1 MSSTVYSCAPCNSD
15 AAEVIPF
22 DEIVAGSTVRLI
34 SIDGLQYLSIRDIIM
49 HVCDKDGDHSGAV
62 WRNLSDSKK
71 SELRE
76 FLSNFKF
83 PGRGQQ
89 EQPVITFP
97 GAIKLLMF
105 LPGEKAKMHRST
117 MVTIL
122 TRYFAGDPSLLREVE
137 ANAVSESPVAQMAR
151 ASLASETGV
160 QDSLKRKREEL
171 ELLKLETDIRC
182 QERESQIALA
192 QHYETLCTSSQ
203 MDERAKLIFK
213 DSILNSIMPPGQAR
227 LTNGDGGNNPLSL
240 SQIATKLGLKC
251 TPEGLRSVG
260 KIASRM
266 YQERHGRAP
275 TKHPQLVDGRVT
287 DVNTYFAR
295 DEDLI
300 RDAFDEHT
308 AKPVAASQPPART
321 PPARTDYRKMKN
333 TK

>member
-1 MSSTVYSCAPCNSD
+1 
-15 AAEVIPF
+15 
-22 DEIVAGSTVRLI
+22 
-34 SIDGLQYLSIRDIIM
+34 
-49 HVCDKDGDHSGAV
+49 
-62 WRNLSDSKK
+62 
-71 SELRE
+71 
-76 FLSNFKF
+76 
-83 PGRGQQ
+83 
-89 EQPVITFP
+89 
-97 GAIKLLMF
+97 
-105 LPGEKAKMHRST
+105 

-122 TRYFAGDPSLLREVE
+122 TRYFAGDPSLLQEVE
-137 ANAVSESPVAQMAR
+137 ANAVSDSPVAQMAR

-171 ELLKLETDIRC
+171 ELMKLETDIRC

-192 QHYETLCTSSQ
+192 QHYKALCTDVD

-227 LTNGDGGNNPLSL
+227 LTNGDGGEDGNRPLSL

>member
-1 MSSTVYSCAPCNSD
+1 M
-15 AAEVIPF
+15 
-22 DEIVAGSTVRLI
+22 
-34 SIDGLQYLSIRDIIM
+34 
-49 HVCDKDGDHSGAV
+49 
-62 WRNLSDSKK
+62 
-71 SELRE
+71 
-76 FLSNFKF
+76 
-83 PGRGQQ
+83 
-89 EQPVITFP
+89 ITFP

-227 LTNGDGGNNPLSL
+227 LTNGADDGNRPLSL

-275 TKHPQLVDGRVT
+275 TKHPQLVDGRMT
-287 DVNTYFAR
+287 DVNTYFTR

-308 AKPVAASQPPART
+308 AKPVSQPTPART

-333 TK
+333 AK

>member
-1 MSSTVYSCAPCNSD
+1 M
-15 AAEVIPF
+15 
-22 DEIVAGSTVRLI
+22 L
-34 SIDGLQYLSIRDIIM
+34 
-49 HVCDKDGDHSGAV
+49 VCDKDGNQAGAV
-62 WRNLSDSKK
+62 WRNMTESKK
-71 SELRE
+71 KELQQ
-76 FLSNFKF
+76 FLLNFTF
-83 PGRGQQ
+83 PGRGQS

-97 GAIKLLMF
+97 GAITLLMF

-227 LTNGDGGNNPLSL
+227 LTNGADGGNNPLSL

-308 AKPVAASQPPART
+308 AKPVSQPTPART

>member
-1 MSSTVYSCAPCNSD
+1 MIMNLCGVNNKVASQVWERLSTEIKNELSSFCV
-15 AAEVIPF
+15 
-22 DEIVAGSTVRLI
+22 
-34 SIDGLQYLSIRDIIM
+34 
-49 HVCDKDGDHSGAV
+49 
-62 WRNLSDSKK
+62 
-71 SELRE
+71 
-76 FLSNFKF
+76 NFQF
-83 PGRGQQ
+83 PGRGQS

-117 MVTIL
+117 MVAIL

-308 AKPVAASQPPART
+308 AKPVSQPTPART

-333 TK
+333 AK

>member
-1 MSSTVYSCAPCNSD
+1 M
-15 AAEVIPF
+15 
-22 DEIVAGSTVRLI
+22 
-34 SIDGLQYLSIRDIIM
+34 IDGTQYLSTRDIIM
-49 HVCDKDGDHSGAV
+49 CVCDKDCNHAADL
-62 WRNLSDSKK
+62 WRTFSPEKK
-71 SELRE
+71 SELTP
-76 FLSNFKF
+76 FLSVFKF
-83 PGRGQQ
+83 PGRGQS

-275 TKHPQLVDGRVT
+275 TKHPQLVDGRMT

-333 TK
+333 AK

>member
-1 MSSTVYSCAPCNSD
+1 M
-15 AAEVIPF
+15 
-22 DEIVAGSTVRLI
+22 
-34 SIDGLQYLSIRDIIM
+34 
-49 HVCDKDGDHSGAV
+49 
-62 WRNLSDSKK
+62 
-71 SELRE
+71 
-76 FLSNFKF
+76 
-83 PGRGQQ
+83 QQ
-89 EQPVITFP
+89 
-97 GAIKLLMF
+97 A
-105 LPGEKAKMHRST
+105 
-117 MVTIL
+117 
-122 TRYFAGDPSLLREVE
+122 Y
-137 ANAVSESPVAQMAR
+137 R
-151 ASLASETGV
+151 ASLAEEPAVSPLDEV
-160 QDSLKRKREEL
+160 KLKRKREREDQIMKREEL
-171 ELLKLETDIRC
+171 ELLRLETEIRC
-182 QERESQIALA
+182 KERESQIALA

-275 TKHPQLVDGRVT
+275 TKHPQLVDGRMT
-287 DVNTYFAR
+287 DVNTYFTR

-333 TK
+333 AK

>member
-1 MSSTVYSCAPCNSD
+1 
-15 AAEVIPF
+15 
-22 DEIVAGSTVRLI
+22 
-34 SIDGLQYLSIRDIIM
+34 M
-49 HVCDKDGDHSGAV
+49 HVCQKNNDDAGML
-62 WRNLSDSKK
+62 WRRMGHEKI
-71 SELRE
+71 SELDS
-76 FLSNFKF
+76 FCAQFKF

-227 LTNGDGGNNPLSL
+227 LTNGPDGGNNPLSL

-275 TKHPQLVDGRVT
+275 TKHPQLVDGRMT
-287 DVNTYFAR
+287 DVNTYFTR

-308 AKPVAASQPPART
+308 AKPVSQPTPART

-333 TK
+333 AK

>member
-1 MSSTVYSCAPCNSD
+1 
-15 AAEVIPF
+15 
-22 DEIVAGSTVRLI
+22 
-34 SIDGLQYLSIRDIIM
+34 M
-49 HVCDKDGDHSGAV
+49 HVCQKNNDDAGML
-62 WRNLSDSKK
+62 WRRMGHEKI
-71 SELRE
+71 SELDS
-76 FLSNFKF
+76 FCAQFKF

-117 MVTIL
+117 MVAIL

-227 LTNGDGGNNPLSL
+227 LTNGADDGNRPLSL

-275 TKHPQLVDGRVT
+275 TKHPQLVDGRMT

-333 TK
+333 AK